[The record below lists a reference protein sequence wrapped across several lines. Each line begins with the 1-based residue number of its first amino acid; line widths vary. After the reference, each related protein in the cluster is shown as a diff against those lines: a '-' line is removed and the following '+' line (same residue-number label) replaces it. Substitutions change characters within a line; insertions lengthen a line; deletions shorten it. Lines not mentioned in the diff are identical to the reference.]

1 MGRQQQ
7 RPVHLVDA
15 QLVEEHPAE
24 AAHVHVKLP
33 EVDGAVLDELAY
45 YADCAAEE
53 HWSRAALVELKNL
66 VHDDTT
72 WEEVVDGML
81 AFPWEETWRS
91 GNNTLRAGAP
101 RSLFVLRA
109 MAKRKGWK
117 KRYNSKAR
125 ISREEHARVV
135 AERDELSR
143 QVARLTAQLAAATA
157 RDVDH

>member
-1 MGRQQQ
+1 MPYEGPR
-7 RPVHLVDA
+7 RRSDRRVR
-15 QLVEEHPAE
+15 
-24 AAHVHVKLP
+24 LP
-33 EVDGAVLDELAY
+33 ISNGAVLDELAY

-72 WEEVVDGML
+72 WDEVVEEMK

-91 GNNTLRAGAP
+91 GSHTIRAGAY
-101 RSLFVLRA
+101 RSSTAIRA
-109 MAKRKGWK
+109 MATRKGWK
-117 KRYNSKAR
+117 KLYNSKAR

-135 AERDELSR
+135 AERDELRR

>member
-1 MGRQQQ
+1 MPYEGP
-7 RPVHLVDA
+7 RPQGDRRVRVRITNGNPYPPPRVA
-15 QLVEEHPAE
+15 VVE
-24 AAHVHVKLP
+24 
-33 EVDGAVLDELAY
+33 ELAY

-53 HWSRAALVELKNL
+53 HWSRAALVKLKNL

-72 WEEVVDGML
+72 WDEVVEEMK

-91 GNNTLRAGAP
+91 GRHTLEAGAP
-101 RSLFVLRA
+101 RSKKVLML

-117 KRYNSKAR
+117 KLYNSKAR